1 MQKSARSIWALFNW
15 TVSGSF
21 IQDQRFPNFST
32 VRPTSIFWIVAW
44 HGHNRKTCVGLLN
57 VAVLNV
63 NYSELRIWSNNST
76 KHLREVLKISTGL
89 STKALLDWRVWPWYY
104 TDGSPWGFA
113 SIQRRYPRMLKKYF
127 LRNKLPKIW
136 VPWNSL
142 EYARFSELSKKAF
155 SWKELSIKITLRYA
169 SFSKIT
175 FSAFEVD
182 CCLKTQSTQKNN
194 FLKNW
199 LPKNSTYWE
208 LSCPR
213 GWFFEWQAFS
223 TSDAKNGFPGKVF

>member
-76 KHLREVLKISTGL
+76 KHLREVHKISTGL
-89 STKALLDWRVWPWYY
+89 STKALLYWRVWTWYY
-104 TDGSPWGFA
+104 TDGSPWGYA
-113 SIQRRYPRMLKKYF
+113 SIQRRYPRMLKKNF

-136 VPWNSL
+136 ALETRWNMLAFQS
-142 EYARFSELSKKAF
+142 FKKAF
-155 SWKELSIKITLRYA
+155 FWKELSIKITLRYA

-175 FSAFEVD
+175 FLAFEVD
-182 CCLKTQSTQKNN
+182 CCLKTQSTQK
-194 FLKNW
+194 K
-199 LPKNSTYWE
+199 
-208 LSCPR
+208 
-213 GWFFEWQAFS
+213 
-223 TSDAKNGFPGKVF
+223 